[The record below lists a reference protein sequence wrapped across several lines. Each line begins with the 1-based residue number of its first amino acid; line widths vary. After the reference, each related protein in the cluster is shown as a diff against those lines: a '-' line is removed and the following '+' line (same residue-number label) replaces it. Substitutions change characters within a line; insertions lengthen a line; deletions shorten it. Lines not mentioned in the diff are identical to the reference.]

1 MSDPKEPT
9 FKELMNLSLGD
20 DRRWVKE
27 EEYDDRTTASLGE
40 IARIVFIE
48 EKEEKFDWS
57 NADTRS
63 EAQKERDN
71 EPLICRQMKELGW

>member
-27 EEYDDRTTASLGE
+27 EVEYDDRTTASLGE

-48 EKEEKFDWS
+48 D
-57 NADTRS
+57 
-63 EAQKERDN
+63 
-71 EPLICRQMKELGW
+71 

>member
-1 MSDPKEPT
+1 MSDPT
-9 FKELMNLSLGD
+9 FKELMNCNLGSD

-27 EEYDDRTTASLGE
+27 EVEYDDRTTASLGE